1 LLAAVIGLSAII
13 ARSAMAFNVVKY
25 LGAAYLVY
33 LGLKALISKK
43 NSFNIKKINEDV
55 GYKKIFLQ
63 GALTNILNPK
73 VALFFLAFLPQFINV
88 SGSNP
93 QLQILVLGGWF
104 NFSGTIVNVVV
115 ALLFGKLGVW
125 LSKSSFIKWQQKI
138 TGTILIALGIK
149 VAFTSRN

>member
-1 LLAAVIGLSAII
+1 
-13 ARSAMAFNVVKY
+13 M
-25 LGAAYLVY
+25 
-33 LGLKALISKK
+33 
-43 NSFNIKKINEDV
+43 
-55 GYKKIFLQ
+55 
-63 GALTNILNPK
+63 
-73 VALFFLAFLPQFINV
+73 